1 MWWLASTSIIARR
14 QPIFGVANVSAR
26 VCVLCLT
33 GAVALL
39 VEPSASHSQAPAA
52 RIEASPSGDE
62 AQKVSPGTY
71 RQIAPGLLGRT
82 VFSTSQAGPVAVQ
95 IMDILVGP
103 GKSATI
109 PNIGFAALLEVEA
122 GDARI
127 TLDDK
132 AAAAGQTNVIAVSQ
146 GQTIGIDN
154 SGDARSFVARLIRL
168 SVPAQ

>member
-1 MWWLASTSIIARR
+1 MFQVRR
-14 QPIFGVANVSAR
+14 SEDKG
-26 VCVLCLT
+26 
-33 GAVALL
+33 L
-39 VEPSASHSQAPAA
+39 VTFSLSG
-52 RIEASPSGDE
+52 RIEEEQVAE
-62 AQKVSPGTY
+62 LQK
-71 RQIAPGLLGRT
+71 
-82 VFSTSQAGPVAVQ
+82 
-95 IMDILVGP
+95 
-103 GKSATI
+103 
-109 PNIGFAALLEVEA
+109 LLEVEA